1 MGALGRALLWLQL
14 CALARA
20 AYKLWVPTTDFEAAA
35 NWSQNRTPCA
45 GAVVQFPAD
54 KAVSVVVRASHG
66 FSDMLLPRDG
76 EFVLASGAGF
86 GAADAGRDPDCGA
99 GAPALFLD
107 PDRFS
112 WHDPR
117 LWRSGDAARGLF
129 SVDAERVPC
138 RHDDVVFP
146 PDASFRV
153 GLGPGARPARVRSV
167 QVLGQTFT
175 RDEDL
180 AAFLASR
187 AGRLR
192 FHGPGALR
200 VGPGACAD
208 PSGCVCGDAE
218 VQPWICAALLQ
229 PLGGRCPPAACPDAL
244 RPEGQCCDL
253 CGAIVSLTHGPTFD
267 IERYRARLLRAFLAK
282 PSGSCRRQPGSRAR
296 PSGTARRRGRS
307 ARVRAR
313 GWRAAW
319 RPGCCCCCWRWRRAC
334 CCCAALRG
342 SGGLSASDWSPR
354 PSRRP
359 WASPTR
365 CSTWRAPWGRFH
377 APRSLPQRS
386 RREAAAPAAA
396 TSLTRCSPRPRP
408 EQPRGWPA
416 PTCARRRPREMAPAL
431 RGPRPLPR
439 TPCPPSPRIGWLCP
453 IKRFLHPE
461 SVAPSG
467 PPVPGLE
474 RGEPAS
480 VPVRLPTGERAPQ
493 NPALWPPAKG
503 SSRHYPKIAVC
514 RAAPRMWGRLPL
526 EQGSEAAG
534 EAGCPAPPAASRT
547 ASPFPRGTGLF
558 WNAEE

>member
-86 GAADAGRDPDCGA
+86 GAADAGRDRDCGT

-229 PLGGRCPPAACPDAL
+229 PLGGRCPPAACTDAL

-267 IERYRARLLRAFLAK
+267 IERYRARLLRAFLPQYPGLQAAVSK
-282 PSGSCRRQPGSRAR
+282 VRRRPGPHTEVQVVLAETGPQPGGAGRLARALLADAAEHGEALGVLSATARESGAPVGDGSAAGPLGSGSRA
-296 PSGTARRRGRS
+296 GLAGG
-307 ARVRAR
+307 V
-313 GWRAAW
+313 AA
-319 RPGCCCCCWRWRRAC
+319 GLLLLLLALAAGSLLLRRAPRLRWTKRERLVAT
-334 CCCAALRG
+334 AAEAPLGFSNPVFDVAG
-342 SGGLSASDWSPR
+342 SV
-354 PSRRP
+354 
-359 WASPTR
+359 
-365 CSTWRAPWGRFH
+365 
-377 APRSLPQRS
+377 
-386 RREAAAPAAA
+386 
-396 TSLTRCSPRPRP
+396 
-408 EQPRGWPA
+408 
-416 PTCARRRPREMAPAL
+416 
-431 RGPRPLPR
+431 GPVPR
-439 TPCPPSPRIGWLCP
+439 TPQP
-453 IKRFLHPE
+453 
-461 SVAPSG
+461 
-467 PPVPGLE
+467 
-474 RGEPAS
+474 
-480 VPVRLPTGERAPQ
+480 
-493 NPALWPPAKG
+493 PPAQQAG
-503 SSRHYPKIAVC
+503 NSSTSRSYFVN
-514 RAAPRMWGRLPL
+514 PL
-526 EQGSEAAG
+526 FAEA
-534 EAGCPAPPAASRT
+534 EA
-547 ASPFPRGTGLF
+547 
-558 WNAEE
+558 